1 MTAGQDARALYRAT
15 EQVLEAGAGPSG
27 LGLALFEA
35 LTDPET
41 RRIYMENDGSAPAS
55 QEVRDAQ
62 LFLLLWGYGLRISED
77 SAGFGNVVAPTKLEP
92 LLKAYVDAEPA
103 HQDTLREALI
113 SASLRFVREVQ
124 LDAVF
129 YSLTA
134 ISSKTWK
141 KLSQMLAGQIAIT
154 DASRSGERHGWKSQA
169 SDPWMRLG
177 YVIRCLDEGLGLEA
191 DRREAATEQS
201 SAPTGDGRQSP
212 KPAPNS
218 STSSATI
225 KWSRP

>member
-1 MTAGQDARALYRAT
+1 MTAAQDARALYRAT
-15 EQVLEAGAGPSG
+15 EQVLEAVAGPSG
-27 LGLALFEA
+27 LGLTLFEA

-41 RRIYMENDGSAPAS
+41 RRIYMEDEGSAPAS

-77 SAGFGNVVAPTKLEP
+77 SAGSGNVVAPTKLEP
-92 LLKAYVDAEPA
+92 LLQAYVDAEPA

-113 SASLRFVREVQ
+113 SASLRFIQEAQ
-124 LDAVF
+124 FDAVF
-129 YSLTA
+129 YGLTA

-141 KLSQMLAGQIAIT
+141 KLSQMLAEQIALK
-154 DASRSGERHGWKSQA
+154 DASRSGEHHGWNSQA

-191 DRREAATEQS
+191 DRREAGSGQS
-201 SAPTGDGRQSP
+201 CAPAGDDRRSP
-212 KPAPNS
+212 KPVPES